1 MSKRILSPV
10 EGTAESMEVGGEASA
25 TTVLDAPP
33 VSPPEESA
41 SAPANPAAEQEAPP
55 PGPAKRKR
63 NNPGKKMRASF
74 RRKQQE
80 ARPDPAQQAGS
91 FSTSQQQ
98 VQHHHQQRQQQQQH
112 SRRGGLG
119 DPPLSV
125 LFEKYRDLQP
135 GGACPIDLR
144 TKVQSQERRRLEQE
158 MRKRQAD
165 RRAASGKR
173 KGGFAESRPDPRPA
187 SGQAGVRVSSPAPQQ
202 KLRRC
207 QVVTQAVT
215 KVVTKVITQLSGRC
229 LFCNCHGDIVMFS
242 FFLKPRHGYDISLH

>member
-1 MSKRILSPV
+1 MPRKSKIISSPV
-10 EGTAESMEVGGEASA
+10 EDSAESMEVGGEASA

-33 VSPPEESA
+33 VNPPEESA
-41 SAPANPAAEQEAPP
+41 PAPANPAAEQEVPP

-125 LFEKYRDLQP
+125 LFEKYRDLRP

-144 TKVQSQERRRLEQE
+144 TKVQSQERRRLKQE

-165 RRAASGKR
+165 RRAAPGKR
-173 KGGFAESRPDPRPA
+173 RGGFAESRPDPRPA

-215 KVVTKVITQLSGRC
+215 QLVTKVTNQLSGLRP
-229 LFCNCHGDIVMFS
+229 LS
-242 FFLKPRHGYDISLH
+242 FWPW